1 MSFPHLALR
10 QVNAD
15 ITVDTIHAHR
25 ISVTYNEYNTRS
37 GQTGVIAFSNSEGDI
52 VHITTNK
59 DSLQKNNICTAHIT
73 SHLMSK
79 GKAEVFFRFDL
90 SDPKGTFTYKGSVGS
105 MNLPAFNQASM
116 PLALVK
122 LNSGTLK
129 QMTFD
134 IQANSSDAQGKVEVL
149 YNDLSVTVL
158 KADTAHDRLKHM
170 TIASLFANTLVI
182 KHDNPDEQDDAPRS
196 VYVTYH
202 RPDTVAFWGGIWHT
216 LLAGIKPNAGVT
228 KQVQENIKFQLAQQK
243 QNKITRQVKK
253 AERKERRAERR
264 RNRELK
270 KEETEAAKA
279 NQP

>member
-1 MSFPHLALR
+1 
-10 QVNAD
+10 
-15 ITVDTIHAHR
+15 
-25 ISVTYNEYNTRS
+25 
-37 GQTGVIAFSNSEGDI
+37 
-52 VHITTNK
+52 
-59 DSLQKNNICTAHIT
+59 
-73 SHLMSK
+73 MSK

-202 RPDTVAFWGGIWHT
+202 RPDTVAFWGSIWHT